1 MDVIRS
7 NYSTLGPIAQKEAPA
22 APEYPY
28 TDMLAAYRGAL
39 ESFDHYFQEEEEN
52 AAADSKKDDSPIW
65 ANHTRAF
72 NRILSHFFGD
82 YFTEDADEEL
92 ASDMAE
98 RWASFAK
105 VSDPNYDGSKAEW
118 LPWRYS
124 VDVDMFQD
132 WEDDVDDNVD
142 PDNPW
147 VTEGEYDY
155 WSDIDDY
162 SDDPDSEW
170 TPEKEER
177 MYRRRALAS
186 LGMEVVDEDVFRT
199 ELRRTALLS
208 NDAVVDKKFLSSRF
222 LFRTS
227 LKWNTHDEG
236 DKPTMSPRA
245 MREAVLFAKEIGAL
259 GMGLAGD
266 DRFPEL
272 GGESDFF
279 PELFELRW
287 PPEGRLIERD
297 CTCDMWD
304 KIRCKWRYFSLLLRC
319 AKYICFL
326 KHLHCFFSPF
336 FIVIRSLLKKFQT
349 NAIKAKDFTLSYF
362 LRCFCCFKVLALCI
376 RVGQTSQFQVA
387 RN

>member
-1 MDVIRS
+1 MAIIRS

-28 TDMLAAYRGAL
+28 TDILAAYRGAL
-39 ESFDHYFQEEEEN
+39 ESFEHYFQEDDN
-52 AAADSKKDDSPIW
+52 SSASTSKKEDGPVW

-82 YFTEDADEEL
+82 YFKEDADEEL

-105 VSDPNYDGSKAEW
+105 ESDPNYDGSKAEW

-124 VDVDMFQD
+124 VDVDMFED
-132 WEDDVDDNVD
+132 WDDDVNDSLDA
-142 PDNPW
+142 DNPW

-162 SDDPDSEW
+162 DVDPDVEW
-170 TPEKEER
+170 TEER
-177 MYRRRALAS
+177 EEHMYRRRALLA
-186 LGMEVVDEDVFRT
+186 LNMEVVEEDVFRT
-199 ELRRTALLS
+199 ELRRTVPVTSELHEL
-208 NDAVVDKKFLSSRF
+208 DKRFLSSRF

-227 LKWNTHDEG
+227 LKWNSNDENER
-236 DKPTMSPRA
+236 PRMSKRA
-245 MREAVLFAKEIGAL
+245 MRQAVHIAKEIGAL
-259 GMGLAGD
+259 GMGLSGD
-266 DRFPEL
+266 DRMSEL

-304 KIRCKWRYFSLLLRC
+304 KIRCT
-319 AKYICFL
+319 FL
-326 KHLHCFFSPF
+326 GAEVVVVRLFVVLSCSHFLILFRQ
-336 FIVIRSLLKKFQT
+336 IAT
-349 NAIKAKDFTLSYF
+349 NSEIIGALSYH
-362 LRCFCCFKVLALCI
+362 RP
-376 RVGQTSQFQVA
+376 R
-387 RN
+387 

>member
-1 MDVIRS
+1 MDIIRT

-39 ESFDHYFQEEEEN
+39 ESFDHYFQEDEE
-52 AAADSKKDDSPIW
+52 SSTPKKDDSAVW

-82 YFTEDADEEL
+82 YFKEDADEEL

-105 VSDPNYDGSKAEW
+105 ESDPNYDGSKAEW

-124 VDVDMFQD
+124 VDVEMFQG
-132 WEDDVDDNVD
+132 WEDDLEDKTD
-142 PDNPW
+142 PENPW

-162 SDDPDSEW
+162 SDDADAEW
-170 TPEKEER
+170 TEER
-177 MYRRRALAS
+177 EERLYRRRALAA
-186 LGMEVVDEDVFRT
+186 LNMEVVDEDVFRT
-199 ELRRTALLS
+199 ELRRTVPLPS
-208 NDAVVDKKFLSSRF
+208 EHVVDKKFLSSRL
-222 LFRTS
+222 LFRSS
-227 LKWNTHDEG
+227 LKWNNNDENG
-236 DKPTMSPRA
+236 QPKITPRA
-245 MREAVLFAKEIGAL
+245 MRQVIHFAKEIGAL
-259 GMGLAGD
+259 GMGLTGD
-266 DRFPEL
+266 DRMPEL

-304 KIRCKWRYFSLLLRC
+304 KIRCKCLSAQLHVLFDELGYFRHSHTLRTFSLLGSDR
-319 AKYICFL
+319 Y
-326 KHLHCFFSPF
+326 
-336 FIVIRSLLKKFQT
+336 
-349 NAIKAKDFTLSYF
+349 
-362 LRCFCCFKVLALCI
+362 
-376 RVGQTSQFQVA
+376 
-387 RN
+387 